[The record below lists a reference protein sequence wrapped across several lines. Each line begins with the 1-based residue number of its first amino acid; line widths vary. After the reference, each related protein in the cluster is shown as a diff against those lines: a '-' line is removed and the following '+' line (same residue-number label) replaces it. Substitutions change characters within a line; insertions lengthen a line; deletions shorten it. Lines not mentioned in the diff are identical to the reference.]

1 MGFVFPF
8 KESNNAG
15 VATKQHSLNRQIAG
29 GIVLITFG
37 AIAVVWIINSVF
49 FAKFYIGRK
58 QATMESAYT
67 QLSEAEVEGKLY
79 TDEYRTTFES
89 LCANESLQI
98 MVSSSGGAVLL
109 SSQNQNDL
117 MMAQLYRSMF
127 QGQEDSQVLYSD
139 ASYSVLRLHDP
150 KMDSDFLVLWGTLP
164 DDNMI
169 LIRSAMNSINA
180 SVLLSSRFL
189 AYAGVISIVL
199 AVVVAILMT
208 WYITRPVLRL
218 TRISKEMT
226 NLNFQAK
233 YIPGRHPNEVDT
245 LGIHMN
251 QMSETLEETIQR
263 LKQANADLQRDLD
276 LRDQNER
283 MRRDFSSSVSHELK
297 TPLALIRGYAE
308 GLLDSVND
316 DEESRR
322 FYCEVI
328 MDEAD
333 KMNHIVSQ
341 LLSLN
346 QIEFGENVMTME
358 HFDVVEVAES
368 VLRQNHLIM
377 EQEGIRM
384 EFDHTEKCYVW
395 ADSFFTEQVLTNY
408 VTNAIHYCKDE
419 KEIRLR
425 IQEREKDVYIEVF
438 NTGDSIPEESL
449 PHLWEKFY
457 KVDKARTRAYGGSG
471 IGLSVV
477 KAIMDTFHKECGVE
491 NRDGGVVFWFELDK

>member
-1 MGFVFPF
+1 MAFMFRSH
-8 KESNNAG
+8 KLKTSR
-15 VATKQHSLNRQIAG
+15 KQHSLNRQIAG
-29 GIVLITFG
+29 GIVLITLG
-37 AIAVVWIINSVF
+37 AIAVVWVINTVF
-49 FAKFYIGRK
+49 FGSFYIARK
-58 QATMESAYT
+58 QSTMENAYT
-67 QLSEAEVEGKLY
+67 QLSHAELEGKLY
-79 TDEYRTTFES
+79 TDDYRTTFES
-89 LCANESLQI
+89 LCANENLQI
-98 MVSSSGGAVLL
+98 MVSSSGGEVLL

-127 QGQEDSQVLYSD
+127 FGQGQEGSRVLYSD
-139 ASYSVLRLHDP
+139 ASYSVLKLHDP
-150 KMDSDFLVLWGTLP
+150 KMDADFLVLWGTLP

-189 AYAGVISIVL
+189 AFAGVISIVL

-226 NLNFQAK
+226 ALNFKAK
-233 YIPGRHPNEVDT
+233 YIPGRHPNEVDD

-251 QMSETLEETIQR
+251 QLSETLEDTIKR

-368 VLRQNHLIM
+368 VLKQNQLLL
-377 EQEGIRM
+377 EQEGITLSFAHP
-384 EFDHTEKCYVW
+384 EDCYVW

-408 VTNAIHYCKDE
+408 VSTAIHYCKGE
-419 KEIRLR
+419 KELR
-425 IQEREKDVYIEVF
+425 VEITERDRDVHIEVF
-438 NTGDSIPEESL
+438 NSGDPIPEESI

-477 KAIMDTFHKECGVE
+477 KAVMDTFHKECGVTNRE
-491 NRDGGVVFWFELDK
+491 NGVAFWFELDK

>member
-1 MGFVFPF
+1 MAFMFQF
-8 KESNNAG
+8 HKQKKEK
-15 VATKQHSLNRQIAG
+15 KQHSLNRQIAG

-49 FAKFYIGRK
+49 FGRFYIDRK
-58 QATMESAYT
+58 QNVMENAYT
-67 QLSEAEVEGKLY
+67 TLCEADLTGDLY
-79 TDEYRTTFES
+79 EDDYRTTFES
-89 LCANESLQI
+89 LCANENLQI
-98 MVSSSGGAVLL
+98 MVSSAGGKVLI
-109 SSQNQNDL
+109 SSQEQNDL
-117 MMAQLYRSMF
+117 IMAQLYRSMF
-127 QGQEDSQVLYSD
+127 LAQSQEDSRVLYSD
-139 ASYSVLRLHDP
+139 ASYSILQLHDP
-150 KMDSDFLVLWGTLP
+150 RMDSDFLVLWGTLP

-169 LIRSAMNSINA
+169 IIRSAMSSIEA

-189 AYAGVISIVL
+189 VYAGIISIIL
-199 AVVVAILMT
+199 AILVAILMT

-218 TRISKEMT
+218 TKISKEMT

-233 YIPGRHPNEVDT
+233 YIPGKHPNEVDD

-251 QMSETLEETIQR
+251 QLSQTLEETICR

-358 HFDVVEVAES
+358 HFDLVEVTES
-368 VLRQNHLIM
+368 VLRQNQLLM
-377 EQEGIRM
+377 EQEGIKYTF
-384 EFDHTEKCYVW
+384 EHPKNCFVW

-419 KEIRLR
+419 KEIHLT
-425 IQEREKDVYIEVF
+425 ITEQEGDVRIEVF
-438 NTGDSIPEESL
+438 NTGDPIPEDCIE
-449 PHLWEKFY
+449 HLWEKFY

-477 KAIMDTFHKECGVE
+477 KAIMDTFHKECGVI
-491 NRDGGVVFWFELDK
+491 NHNNGVTFWFELDK